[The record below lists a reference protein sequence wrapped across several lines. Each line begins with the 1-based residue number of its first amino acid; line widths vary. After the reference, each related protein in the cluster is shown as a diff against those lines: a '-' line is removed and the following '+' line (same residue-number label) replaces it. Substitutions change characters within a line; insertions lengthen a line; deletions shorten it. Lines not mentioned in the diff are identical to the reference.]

1 MYKGDADMKLTSKLF
16 AALCLCLALCL
27 AVPALLPV
35 NLGIE
40 TAARAESKVKLNK
53 STVTLC
59 LGETLQL
66 KLKNAEGKVT
76 WKSSAKDIAKVSK
89 KGVVTAKKAGKAKI
103 TATLN
108 GKRYSC
114 FVIVKNGIV
123 AIATKVSLKAGKK
136 KDVKVTL
143 EGYDEVAVAWDRA
156 DVVSCAFTGGWKGK
170 TITLRIKALDKGTAK
185 VKLTNKKTK
194 DTVTI
199 KVTVK

>member
-1 MYKGDADMKLTSKLF
+1 MKLTSKLF

-40 TAARAESKVKLNK
+40 TAARAEGKVKLNK
-53 STVTLC
+53 TKATLC

-66 KLKNAEGKVT
+66 KLKNADGKVK
-76 WKSSAKDIAKVSK
+76 WSSSSKKVATVSK
-89 KGVVTAKKAGKAKI
+89 KGVVTAKKAGKARI

-123 AIATKVSLKAGKK
+123 ASATKVSLKAGKK

>member
-1 MYKGDADMKLTSKLF
+1 MKLTSKLF
-16 AALCLCLALCL
+16 AALCLCLALCM

-53 STVTLC
+53 TKATLC

-66 KLKNAEGKVT
+66 KLKNADGKVK
-76 WKSSAKDIAKVSK
+76 WSSSSKKVATVSK

-103 TATLN
+103 TAALN
-108 GKRYSC
+108 GKKYTC
-114 FVIVKNGIV
+114 TVTVQDGIIVD
-123 AIATKVSLKAGKK
+123 ATKVSMKAGKK